1 MDIDLLDDVALQ
13 QQMVHASMLILLV
26 GVLAGVALQH
36 EDVGI
41 GWFVLLALASLVAL
55 PVHELVHAGAFALL
69 SGFSARI
76 CFGFSD
82 WMLYTSAAGVMLPK
96 RRFCVVLLAPT
107 FLVTTVL
114 VLVPALLGMPLLG
127 WFAAVLHLAGCTGD
141 MAYVRII
148 AREPM
153 ATHVEDTERGISLLH
168 DE

>member
-1 MDIDLLDDVALQ
+1 MPVRLRFFRGLVRAYAL
-13 QQMVHASMLILLV
+13 
-26 GVLAGVALQH
+26 GFR
-36 EDVGI
+36 I
-41 GWFVLLALASLVAL
+41 GCSIRRPRVSCC
-55 PVHELVHAGAFALL
+55 PSDAFAWCCLL
-69 SGFSARI
+69 R
-76 CFGFSD
+76 
-82 WMLYTSAAGVMLPK
+82 L
-96 RRFCVVLLAPT
+96 

-127 WFAAVLHLAGCTGD
+127 WFAAVLHLAGRTGD

>member
-26 GVLAGVALQH
+26 GVLVGVLAGVALQH

-41 GWFVLLALASLVAL
+41 GWF
-55 PVHELVHAGAFALL
+55 
-69 SGFSARI
+69 
-76 CFGFSD
+76 
-82 WMLYTSAAGVMLPK
+82 
-96 RRFCVVLLAPT
+96 
-107 FLVTTVL
+107 
-114 VLVPALLGMPLLG
+114 
-127 WFAAVLHLAGCTGD
+127 AAVLHLAGCTSD